1 MRKLCN
7 LLCAALLLAACAQQ
21 PAKSP
26 VAETQPAAPAAKQ
39 AAQATPKLAAE
50 APQPL
55 PNLDLDR
62 KLLYQF
68 LVAEMAI
75 NRGDYQLAAR
85 IYLDLARATHD
96 PRVARR
102 ATDVA
107 FYSRQYAIAL
117 EAATLWL
124 QADPN
129 SVQARQTLA
138 VMFVNSSRL
147 EDARPHLEIWLSA
160 DPQNIGASFLQLNG
174 ILARHSDKAGV
185 LALMQELAKPYPN
198 VPEAHLA
205 VAQAA
210 VGANDADAALAET
223 RQALHL
229 KPDWEMAAL
238 FQAQLLARKSN
249 QQALD
254 YLRDYVKRYP
264 KAKDARL
271 NYARLLVSEKKYS
284 EARAEFQTLTREFP
298 DNVDVATAVGL
309 LSMQLNDYDAAE
321 AQLKR
326 VLELEPKNPDT
337 VRLYLGQV
345 NEERKRYDEA
355 IDWYR
360 SVGAGDQYITAQT
373 RIAQTMAK
381 QGKLAEARAYLRQV
395 ETQDPQQRVQL
406 TQAEA
411 QILRESNEYKE
422 AFDLLGQALDKDP
435 NAPDLLYDYA
445 MAAEK
450 IDRIDV
456 LEANLRKLIR
466 IKPDHAHAYNALGY
480 TLADRTDRL
489 EEAQDLIE
497 TALKLAPDDPFI
509 MDSMGWVLY
518 RRGNLNGGYDYLARA
533 YKARPDPEI
542 AAHLGEVLW
551 KQGRRDEAEKV
562 WRTALKDNPSNEVL
576 QATFKKFLTGAR

>member
-39 AAQATPKLAAE
+39 AAQATQATPKLAAE

-210 VGANDADAALAET
+210 VGANDADVALAET

-238 FQAQLLARKSN
+238 FQAQLLAR
-249 QQALD
+249 
-254 YLRDYVKRYP
+254 
-264 KAKDARL
+264 
-271 NYARLLVSEKKYS
+271 
-284 EARAEFQTLTREFP
+284 
-298 DNVDVATAVGL
+298 
-309 LSMQLNDYDAAE
+309 
-321 AQLKR
+321 
-326 VLELEPKNPDT
+326 
-337 VRLYLGQV
+337 
-345 NEERKRYDEA
+345 
-355 IDWYR
+355 
-360 SVGAGDQYITAQT
+360 
-373 RIAQTMAK
+373 
-381 QGKLAEARAYLRQV
+381 
-395 ETQDPQQRVQL
+395 
-406 TQAEA
+406 
-411 QILRESNEYKE
+411 
-422 AFDLLGQALDKDP
+422 
-435 NAPDLLYDYA
+435 
-445 MAAEK
+445 
-450 IDRIDV
+450 
-456 LEANLRKLIR
+456 
-466 IKPDHAHAYNALGY
+466 
-480 TLADRTDRL
+480 
-489 EEAQDLIE
+489 
-497 TALKLAPDDPFI
+497 
-509 MDSMGWVLY
+509 
-518 RRGNLNGGYDYLARA
+518 
-533 YKARPDPEI
+533 
-542 AAHLGEVLW
+542 
-551 KQGRRDEAEKV
+551 
-562 WRTALKDNPSNEVL
+562 
-576 QATFKKFLTGAR
+576 